1 MAVRRI
7 GNNHTLPPNPEW
19 VDFPRSDGDQETWP
33 KTTSRVVVDGEVNF
47 FRPVGLDE
55 SLSIMWRKAVGPK
68 IAAVMGLPEGK
79 PYVLR
84 SFPERY
90 QLFDHNKGK
99 PDNPRHDAYLYGSN
113 KLGRNKFRS
122 VNEFIPHAMWLAKN
136 DPTAVCECKYC
147 SGKKKQTEISQ
158 SYGLSA
164 RRESASVST
173 PPPRQRNRPATYSAP
188 AHRTAAPY
196 AAVRRPPKHAKP
208 AVPTAPAVIILPP
221 PKQTLALEK
230 SNDILN
236 ALTNRDVQHI
246 RYFRKGELVWCALD
260 PPILGPRGEEDAIRF
275 WPGLIDVVTTKAIPI
290 KRPDAEDDAMDVA
303 ESASRSGS
311 PKAKIT
317 WSVKQQT
324 SYKIKLLAL
333 AQNYHL
339 SDDEVLPYL
348 SYAPSEL
355 LLESLR
361 SVLPQALQDEKSQA
375 LAYNPDTM
383 SDYNP
388 LAESNPVDRFN
399 DAITPYTLAIQ
410 IASHIATYWS
420 PTDEYD
426 CKLSAPSPSSQTPTG
441 NSNPTGAAPSLQDV
455 LNAASQQNARSGGSS
470 QPPDLTVSQQRYQGL
485 WWGAERIWGDELV
498 RLKLSRSQFAPQG
511 AQTVYPPSGPS
522 EATMEWYAA
531 NGETLDVSMIG
542 ATEKGMFMKIESM
555 FVVDTPRPDGQPGT
569 IKECRASGM
578 IYELADE
585 GFEDPNEPAQDAGSG
600 KEASSASAV
609 VKKEEPR
616 DRDLSRPILSAPFPL
631 PDAPKGYKFR
641 PILQPGNEC
650 VLSLSLIA
658 GRYYPY
664 LFKHPLMVP
673 VVERAL
679 QVSEADGGLMANRHL
694 WAMEGLLP
702 GMYQSM
708 DPEGWKGSRYVMLK
722 DADVDARKLLGQ
734 EIDTLR
740 ESASLARQT
749 QWSADVNGAGSSQQH
764 LDSAANSVGPSSISA
779 AG

>member
-1 MAVRRI
+1 MAVRRT

-33 KTTSRVVVDGEVNF
+33 KTTSCVVVDGKVDF
-47 FRPVGLDE
+47 FRPVGLEE
-55 SLSIMWRKAVGPK
+55 SRSIMWRKEVGLK

-84 SFPERY
+84 SFPDRY
-90 QLFDHNKGK
+90 QLFDHNKGQA
-99 PDNPRHDAYLYGSN
+99 DNPRHDIYLYGSN

-122 VNEFIPHAMWLAKN
+122 VNEFIPHAVWLAKN

-147 SGKKKQTEISQ
+147 SGKKRQAEISQ

-164 RRESASVST
+164 RRESASVLT
-173 PPPRQRNRPATYSAP
+173 PPPRQKNCPAPYSSP
-188 AHRTAAPY
+188 AHQISTPY
-196 AAVRRPPKHAKP
+196 AAVRRPLKHAKP
-208 AVPTAPAVIILPP
+208 AVPTAPPP
-221 PKQTLALEK
+221 EQTLALEK

-236 ALTNRDVQHI
+236 ALTNRDVRHI

-275 WPGLIDVVTTKAIPI
+275 WPGLIDVVTTKAVQIQ
-290 KRPDAEDDAMDVA
+290 RPDAEDDAMDVP

-317 WSVKQQT
+317 WPVKQQI

-333 AQNYHL
+333 AQDYHL
-339 SDDEVLPYL
+339 SDDEVIPYL
-348 SYAPSEL
+348 SYAPSDL

-361 SVLPQALQDEKSQA
+361 SDEKSQA

-388 LAESNPVDRFN
+388 LADANPVDRFN

-410 IASHIATYWS
+410 IASHIAAYWS
-420 PTDEYD
+420 PTDEYE
-426 CKLSAPSPSSQTPTG
+426 CKLSAPSPSSHIPTG
-441 NSNPTGAAPSLQDV
+441 NYKPTGAAPSLQDV
-455 LNAASQQNARSGGSS
+455 PNAATQQNARSGGSS
-470 QPPDLTVSQQRYQGL
+470 QPPDLTVNQQRYQGL
-485 WWGAERIWGDELV
+485 WWGAERIWGGELV

-522 EATMEWYAA
+522 EAAMEWYAA
-531 NGETLDVSMIG
+531 HGETLDVSMIG

-600 KEASSASAV
+600 SNGKEASSASAV

-616 DRDLSRPILSAPFPL
+616 DRDLSHPILSTLFPL
-631 PDAPKGYKFR
+631 PDAPIGHKFR
-641 PILQPGNEC
+641 PILHPEHEC
-650 VLSLSLIA
+650 VVSLSLIA
-658 GRYYPY
+658 GRYYPH

-673 VVERAL
+673 IVERAL
-679 QVSEADGGLMANRHL
+679 QVSEADGGLMAHRYL

-702 GMYQSM
+702 GMFQCM
-708 DPEGWKGSRYVMLK
+708 DPEGWKSSWDVMLK
-722 DADVDARKLLGQ
+722 DAYVDARKLLGQ

-740 ESASLARQT
+740 ESASLARQN
-749 QWSADVNGAGSSQQH
+749 D
-764 LDSAANSVGPSSISA
+764 
-779 AG
+779 